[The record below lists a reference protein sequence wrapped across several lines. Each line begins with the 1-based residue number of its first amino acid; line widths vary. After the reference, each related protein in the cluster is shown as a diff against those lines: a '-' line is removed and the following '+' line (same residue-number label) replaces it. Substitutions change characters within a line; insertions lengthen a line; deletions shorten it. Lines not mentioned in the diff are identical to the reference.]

1 MKIDL
6 QMAWRNVWR
15 NPRRT
20 WLTVAAIAFACLVL
34 VFMLSFQLG
43 SYATMIDSSV
53 KIEVGHL
60 QVQAAGYHHDHEMR
74 QVVRDPAAVDRVLD
88 GIPGVE
94 AYTSRAS
101 AFAVLSSDE
110 RTYGGQVVGIDPVR
124 EAKVSSLESLVTE
137 GSFLSGDDPEG
148 ALVGDLLAN
157 NLKVG
162 IGDEV
167 TVIGQGLDGSV
178 AATVLTVRGIFSS
191 GIDELDRSTLQMPL
205 ATFQQVFTMGD
216 AVHQVVVIGKDLWSV
231 PAIKRQLAARL
242 QGTGGAGGV
251 AQSPPLVVLDWNQI
265 MPGLLQSI
273 KVDLVSG
280 LIFYVALI
288 FVVAFSILNTFL
300 MAFLERTR
308 EFGVM
313 MAIGTPP
320 GRLGRLLLL
329 ESLALTGVGIA
340 AGIVLGSAVTLYF
353 QAHGIDISGANEL
366 LERFGITGR
375 MYPKLS
381 VLSAL
386 TGPLL
391 VLVITGLAAIYP
403 ALKIR
408 RLKPVEALTHV

>member
-20 WLTVAAIAFACLVL
+20 WLTVAAIAFACLIL

-53 KIEVGHL
+53 KIEAGHL
-60 QVQAAGYHHDHEMR
+60 QVQAKGYHADHEMR

-88 GIPGVE
+88 GIPQVE
-94 AYTSRAS
+94 AYTSRAT
-101 AFAVLSSDE
+101 ALAVISSDQ
-110 RTYGGQVVGIDPVR
+110 RTYAGQVVGVDPVQ
-124 EAKVSSLESLVTE
+124 EAKVSSLESLVRQ
-137 GSFLSGDDPEG
+137 GSFVSADDPEG

-157 NLKVG
+157 NLKVKL
-162 IGDEV
+162 GDEL
-167 TVIGQGLDGSV
+167 TVIGQGRDGSV

-191 GIDELDRSTLQMPL
+191 GIDELDRTTIEMPL
-205 ATFQQVFTMGD
+205 ANFQQVFSMGD
-216 AVHQVVVIGKDLWSV
+216 AVHEVVVVGKDLWGV
-231 PAIKRQLAARL
+231 PAIQRQLTARL
-242 QGTGGAGGV
+242 ASPGGGD
-251 AQSPPLVVLDWNQI
+251 QSPPLVVLSWNEL

-329 ESLALTGVGIA
+329 ESLALTGVGIG
-340 AGIVLGSAVTLYF
+340 AGIVLGCAVTLYF
-353 QAHGIDISGANEL
+353 QAHGIDLSGADEL
-366 LERFGITGR
+366 LAHFGISGR
-375 MYPKLS
+375 MYPRLS
-381 VLSAL
+381 VVSAL
-386 TGPLL
+386 AGPLL
-391 VLVITGLAAIYP
+391 VLIITGLAALYP

-408 RLKPVEALTHV
+408 RLKPVEAMRHV

>member
-53 KIEVGHL
+53 KIEAGHL
-60 QVQAAGYHHDHEMR
+60 QVQAKGYQDDHEMR
-74 QVVRDPAAVDRVLD
+74 QVVEDPAAVDRVLD
-88 GIPGVE
+88 GIPQVE
-94 AYTSRAS
+94 AYTSRAD

-110 RTYGGQVVGIDPVR
+110 RTYAGQVVGIDPVH
-124 EAKVSSLESLVTE
+124 EVKVSSLESLVRQ
-137 GSFLSGDDPEG
+137 GSFLSADDPDG

-157 NLKVG
+157 NLKIG
-162 IGDEV
+162 LGDEL
-167 TVIGQGLDGSV
+167 TVIGQGRDGSV
-178 AATVLTVRGIFSS
+178 AATVLTVRGIFRS
-191 GIDELDRSTLQMPL
+191 GIDELDRTTVEMPL
-205 ATFQQVFTMGD
+205 ASFQQVFTMGE
-216 AVHQVVVIGKDLWSV
+216 AVHQVVVTGKDLWSV
-231 PAIKRQLAARL
+231 PAIKQQL
-242 QGTGGAGGV
+242 TAGLRDV
-251 AQSPPLVVLDWNQI
+251 DQSPPLVALDWNQL

-329 ESLALTGVGIA
+329 ESLALTAVGIA

-366 LERFGITGR
+366 LDQFGISGR
-375 MYPKLS
+375 MYPQLS

-386 TGPLL
+386 AGPLL
-391 VLVITGLAAIYP
+391 VLVITGLAALYP

-408 RLKPVEALTHV
+408 RLRPVEAMRHV